1 MYKNLH
7 ILGTQF
13 LLHLIE
19 TETKNHRKCMKGCY
33 KKDNSDIIQWTHN
46 PRMTW
51 GLNQKK
57 KRTNT
62 GFMLK

>member
-7 ILGTQF
+7 ILGTQL

-19 TETKNHRKCMKGCY
+19 TKNRRKYIKGCY

-46 PRMTW
+46 PRKTW
-51 GLNQKK
+51 GLNQKM
-57 KRTNT
+57 RE
-62 GFMLK
+62 